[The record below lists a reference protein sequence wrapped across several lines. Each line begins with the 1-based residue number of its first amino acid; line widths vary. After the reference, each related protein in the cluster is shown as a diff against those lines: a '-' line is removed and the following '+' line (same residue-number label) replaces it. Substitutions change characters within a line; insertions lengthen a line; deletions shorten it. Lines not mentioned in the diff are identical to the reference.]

1 VWGAV
6 ADYFGDARK
15 VLGGLGLLMAAC
27 ALVMTQV
34 SAQWPYIAVVVLAV
48 VFGASAIG
56 WNGVFV
62 AEVARIAPAGDI
74 AQATGAT
81 LGMTYFGV
89 VVGPFIYW
97 AIVTLTASYAIA
109 YGALGICALGAG
121 IACLRTR
128 EQA

>member
-1 VWGAV
+1 M
-6 ADYFGDARK
+6 
-15 VLGGLGLLMAAC
+15 LGL
-27 ALVMTQV
+27 
-34 SAQWPYIAVVVLAV
+34 AVI
-48 VFGASAIG
+48 FGASAIG

-62 AEVARIAPAGDI
+62 AEVARIAPNGNI

-109 YGALGICALGAG
+109 YGAIGVCALTAG
-121 IACLRTR
+121 LVCLRGNS
-128 EQA
+128 Q

>member
-1 VWGAV
+1 
-6 ADYFGDARK
+6 
-15 VLGGLGLLMAAC
+15 
-27 ALVMTQV
+27 V
-34 SAQWPYIAVVVLAV
+34 SAHWPYAGVIALAA

-89 VVGPFIYW
+89 VVGPFLYW
-97 AIVTLTASYAIA
+97 AIVTATASYAIA
-109 YGALGICALGAG
+109 FAAIGVCALVAG
-121 IACLRTR
+121 LACFRGEGR
-128 EQA
+128 P